1 MKRTAAK
8 PTFATL
14 PKTYAELTRLLM
26 PRPIHDEVGYRNA
39 VEIIDALAGHAL
51 NADQSDYLLIL
62 SDLVEAYEKSTQPPD
77 KPADGLDTLK
87 YLMEEHD
94 LNGDDLAGILGVDR
108 SLAYRILRAERN
120 LTPAHMK
127 TLAAHFGVTPAS
139 FL

>member
-14 PKTYAELTRLLM
+14 PSTYTELTQLLM
-26 PRPIHDEVGYRNA
+26 PRPIHDEVGYKNT
-39 VEIIDALAGHAL
+39 VDMIDALAGHVL
-51 NADQSDYLLIL
+51 NADQADYLAIL
-62 SDLVEAYEKSTQPPD
+62 SDQVEAYEKPSVSPD
-77 KPADGLDTLK
+77 ETGGGIATLK
-87 YLMEEHD
+87 YLMEEHGLSGED
-94 LNGDDLAGILGVDR
+94 LSVILGVDR

-127 TLAAHFGVTPAS
+127 ALARHFGITPAS